1 MNKSKSKRFER
12 ASIKRFLD
20 WESSSNVMNL
30 FLRVGNKNNLC
41 IRVTQENLIEIS
53 LQTNLSYILLLMVYA
68 YYYTLYS
75 KWPCCH
81 MQVHLSGNNVPM
93 VKLPLNHISPPS
105 MAAIFLTT
113 HLIAVLQLSRY
124 SIFYGRNTPIQ
135 LGLPWWSYSC

>member
-53 LQTNLSYILLLMVYA
+53 LQTNLSYILLLMVHA
-68 YYYTLYS
+68 YYCTPYS
-75 KWPCCH
+75 K
-81 MQVHLSGNNVPM
+81 
-93 VKLPLNHISPPS
+93 
-105 MAAIFLTT
+105 
-113 HLIAVLQLSRY
+113 
-124 SIFYGRNTPIQ
+124 
-135 LGLPWWSYSC
+135 